1 MRYEFTF
8 TALVTGTVLTEL
20 PELTRSAERS
30 RPTTLYGPVEDAA
43 HLHGLVT
50 RFHQLGLEMTDMH
63 RLPD

>member
-8 TALVTGTVLTEL
+8 TAPVTGTALTEL
-20 PELTRSAERS
+20 PELTPSAERS
-30 RPTTLYGPVEDAA
+30 RPTTLYGPVGDTA
-43 HLHGLVT
+43 HLHGLVA